1 MSKSERLDAVMRRQ
15 VIQNGSKDN
24 GRLTN
29 NQTLKPYNRQI
40 AKFCEWA
47 KEMGIKRMHDIEK
60 MGYTP
65 ATLIQ
70 KYADELIKQNL
81 KATSIHTYL
90 APVCKGLGV
99 GMEQISKPSRLSK
112 DIVKNTKLHQNAA
125 GAAQAADP
133 RNARIVRFA
142 EIVTVR
148 PQAMVRLTMAN
159 LRVDENGDHIIAVRD
174 KGGKDSIQ
182 LILPHEVEFVRNT
195 LSTDAEGNPLAPGE
209 RPFSQKDLKQIAF
222 SKYRIERAQQ
232 LEEYFEKRFN
242 GWKNMPSRFP
252 HQRHAR
258 EKAKRA
264 AMAEKAMWI
273 ERIMEKYCAAHPHAS
288 PQQIEKY
295 RTQLSRESRIYIR
308 EGNKERA
315 LELGRP
321 TDYDRVAVRIASVY
335 ALSHW
340 EDESTIRN
348 YLTK

>member
-1 MSKSERLDAVMRRQ
+1 
-15 VIQNGSKDN
+15 
-24 GRLTN
+24 
-29 NQTLKPYNRQI
+29 
-40 AKFCEWA
+40 
-47 KEMGIKRMHDIEK
+47 MHDIEK

-65 ATLIQ
+65 TTLIQ
-70 KYADELIKQNL
+70 KYADYLQEKDL

-90 APVCKGLGV
+90 APVCKGLEV
-99 GMEQISKPSRLSK
+99 GMDQIRKPSRLSR
-112 DIVKNTKLHQNAA
+112 DIVKNTKLHQNAP

-148 PQAMVRLTMAN
+148 PQAMVRLTAAN

-174 KGGKDSIQ
+174 KGGKESIQ

-209 RPFSQKDLKQIAF
+209 RPFSKSELKQIAF
-222 SKYRIERAQQ
+222 SKYRIIRAQQ
-232 LEEYFEKRFN
+232 LQAYFEMRFD
-242 GWKNMPSRFP
+242 GWKNMPSRWP
-252 HQRHAR
+252 HERHAR
-258 EKAKRA
+258 EKAKRVA
-264 AMAEKAMWI
+264 IAEKAMWI
-273 ERIMEKYCAAHPHAS
+273 NKIMGKYCEAHPNAS
-288 PQQIEKY
+288 KQQIEKY
-295 RTQLSRESRIYIR
+295 HTQLSRESRIYIR